1 MCRNAMV
8 YNRPETV
15 YYKAAK
21 KLLHAGLKMTSPDKL
36 RATPPLLPLLNSLT
50 PEELGFDLDSSAPQ
64 SEEEEDIK
72 PRIKTEEGVNV
83 SEKLKNEINNDDFGS
98 DATGKQTQNNAQYV

>member
-1 MCRNAMV
+1 MV

-21 KLLHAGLKMTSPDKL
+21 KLLHAGLKMTSPNKM

-50 PEELGFDLDSSAPQ
+50 SEELGFDMDSSAAP
-64 SEEEEDIK
+64 SEDEEDIK
-72 PRIKTEEGVNV
+72 PNIK
-83 SEKLKNEINNDDFGS
+83 SEDSSSVPDKFKNDLNNDDS
-98 DATGKQTQNNAQYV
+98 RLDATSGKQNSNSSQYVSRF

>member
-1 MCRNAMV
+1 MV

-50 PEELGFDLDSSAPQ
+50 PEELGFDLDSSAAP
-64 SEEEEDIK
+64 SEDEEDVK
-72 PRIKTEEGVNV
+72 PHIKTEEGV
-83 SEKLKNEINNDDFGS
+83 SFTEKYKNESGS
-98 DATGKQTQNNAQYV
+98 NELRPEAVSGKQSLNNVQ